1 MRYSIAVLALAS
13 VLLAGC
19 DVTMPS
25 QVRTGDLRL
34 TEEVKTQTMSA
45 AHVDRERVD
54 MIADDYAHT
63 GRSDMAI
70 VVSYLKGHPRN
81 EVEAEARGRALK
93 KAFTDAGVKRLR
105 VDYAPV
111 TDDAYAGQALVTYTA
126 VAARPP
132 EDCTSITGH
141 NGADTLER
149 MHKYQIGCAN
159 KEYLSKMI
167 VNPEDLLGRSGV
179 PDGDSRRQGTIVEKY
194 KSGTPNEK
202 LEGMNASTVGS
213 E

>member
-25 QVRTGDLRL
+25 QVRTTDLRL

-81 EVEAEARGRALK
+81 EVEAEARGRALQ

>member
-1 MRYSIAVLALAS
+1 MRYFFVVFAVAS

-19 DVTMPS
+19 DVTVPS
-25 QVRTGDLRL
+25 QVRTGDIRL
-34 TEEVKTQTMSA
+34 SEQVKTQTMSVH
-45 AHVDRERVD
+45 HVDHERIG
-54 MIADDYAHT
+54 MIADDYAHK
-63 GRSDMAI
+63 GRGDMAL

-81 EVEAEARGRALK
+81 EIEAETRGRALR
-93 KAFTDAGVKRLR
+93 KAFADAGVKQLR

-111 TDDAYAGQALVTYTA
+111 TDEAYAGQAVVSYTA
-126 VAARPP
+126 LTALPP
-132 EDCTSITGH
+132 ADCGSITGH

-149 MHKYQIGCAN
+149 MEKYQLGCTN

-179 PDGDSRRQGTIVEKY
+179 PDGDSRRQGTVVEKY

-202 LEGMNASTVGS
+202 LDGMNASTVGS